1 MTYLLVLRNDEFI
14 ISIICVVLK
23 SKNKLLD
30 RREKNCIRI
39 DILDGIIIFFHY
51 VEMIGDLICFRIE

>member
-39 DILDGIIIFFHY
+39 DILDGIIIFFHSA
-51 VEMIGDLICFRIE
+51 ELIGDLICFRIE

>member
-30 RREKNCIRI
+30 RLEKTAS
-39 DILDGIIIFFHY
+39 
-51 VEMIGDLICFRIE
+51 E